1 MPQGFDPN
9 PARRSSSPAP
19 TQPALRLVGR
29 EQPRPAA
36 PAVESRRSAPG
47 RSTTTNDE
55 PRLAPS
61 DPRWVLAQRAAES
74 LEGALLPADRRERL
88 LRLGRALG
96 LTTFDANLILAI
108 VQDRARRGV
117 PARLCPAHSA
127 AQLAQV
133 TPPQGA
139 RRKPQPLALAV
150 MTAGLLLA
158 QAGLVVLLLNR

>member
-1 MPQGFDPN
+1 
-9 PARRSSSPAP
+9 
-19 TQPALRLVGR
+19 
-29 EQPRPAA
+29 
-36 PAVESRRSAPG
+36 
-47 RSTTTNDE
+47 DE
-55 PRLAPS
+55 PRLAPTH
-61 DPRWVLAQRAAES
+61 PRSVLPQPAPQTLERAQ
-74 LEGALLPADRRERL
+74 LPADRRERR
-88 LRLGRALG
+88 LRLGRPQG